1 MQSLSKGKTPSTSF
15 PGRGISSRMAT
26 IGMSLLLL
34 AFLVAVIFAAKE
46 NDIIGWLVVIIAFGW
61 LLLAAF
67 VVFSVRGAAK
77 RAGAKLAEAQDSLS
91 RAAGGTAPGVTT
103 VVDEETV
110 IRDRKLD
117 HSFKIVQVQTRV
129 IREQLGQDQDMV
141 DRAIETI
148 EITAHN
154 ARGMIRRD
162 EGGPVEGT
170 VVD

>member
-1 MQSLSKGKTPSTSF
+1 MQSLSKGKTPSTSL

-34 AFLVAVIFAAKE
+34 AFLVAVIFAANE
-46 NDIIGWLVVIIAFGW
+46 NDVIGWLVVIIAFGW
-61 LLLAAF
+61 LLLAGF

-77 RAGAKLAEAQDSLS
+77 RAGAKLAEAQESLN
-91 RAAGGTAPGVTT
+91 RAGGTGPGVTT

>member
-1 MQSLSKGKTPSTSF
+1 MQSLSNGKKPSKV
-15 PGRGISSRMAT
+15 PGGGISRRMAT

-34 AFLVAVIFAAKE
+34 AFLVAVIFAANE
-46 NDIIGWLVVIIAFGW
+46 NDVIGWLVVIVAFGW

-67 VVFSVRGAAK
+67 VVFSVRGAAR
-77 RAGAKLAEAQDSLS
+77 RAGAKLAEAQDSLT
-91 RAAGGTAPGVTT
+91 RAAGGQGKDGGVT
-103 VVDEETV
+103 VVDESTV
-110 IRDRKLD
+110 LRDRKLD

-129 IREQLGQDQDMV
+129 IREQLGKDQDMV

-154 ARGMIRRD
+154 ARGMMRSD
-162 EGGPVEGT
+162 KDGPVEGT